1 MRDVDAQAGWLDRHG
16 RRADL
21 QRLRRQ
27 VRDRLRQLAEYPE
40 LGHDEDGDGLREL
53 SLYPLP
59 FIVLYELEEAVPQVV
74 RVVGLFHERQ
84 DQDLSG

>member
-1 MRDVDAQAGWLDRHG
+1 MRSQTAWLGKRG
-16 RRADL
+16 RRADAL
-21 QRLRRQ
+21 RLKAQ
-27 VRDRLRQLAEYPE
+27 VNRLRQLGEYSE

-59 FIVLYELEEAVPQVV
+59 FVALYQLDEGEPRVV
-74 RVVGLFHERQ
+74 RVLRLFDERQ